1 MAPGCSSTESHTCS
15 MHGASKPPG
24 PHSPC
29 VESTPAPQ
37 LVVTANGIEVDM
49 HELIGDNAPSASIRH
64 SGQVHMETRA
74 DFHTHP
80 RSLDLA
86 NMQLDSWRPRHHIC
100 TAGALLAV
108 CLDLTSAKY
117 STAQNTYHAIME
129 AWTDPT
135 TISTVGQMHSVISD
149 NLVSQFEQLPGKII
163 YKPLIDCD
171 VLRLQRNSLHF
182 RNVAKDQRILFH
194 YNGHGMPPPTNDGC
208 FWAFKPQ
215 TRSGYVASDIVPVT
229 AETLLSWLGSPSL
242 YIWDCAH
249 AMNIVHAFERHNTS
263 REKEIARIRSIALVA
278 QIGTLSDNYTSEQMD
293 VACAQVAQLMTR
305 TANSENQSIVH
316 ANMELIKLA
325 LLPPQPCNNIHF
337 AATQSETLPTNPE
350 LPADLFTACMTTP
363 VKAAV
368 RFWINRNPHATKV
381 TLEMCDQIPGTLKDR
396 STPLGELCWIL
407 TAITDT
413 IAWCTLPRSLFHKL
427 FREDATVASLFR
439 NFILANRILRHYNM
453 RPQSRPA
460 IPASHTHP
468 LWESLDYEIDMC
480 LKQLPRLLKEQHK
493 RRQHEDKIKRSEEE
507 RRIRANK
514 RKQRQSKSKSTDI
527 EDLLDGINML
537 KFNGPQKIPL
547 EIASS
552 FNPWSSRNNR
562 HRSNTFDSDESS
574 SESSSDSDGAGDMRH
589 SQYTGLVTGYIP
601 SSFFVNQLRAFEIW
615 LQQAAASM
623 TLFGADQSATK
634 LPAST
639 STCVPSFLEPPEQL
653 PIMLQ
658 LILSQTHRL
667 SVLVLLYRFVN
678 LGPWAANMTLL
689 VGFFTY
695 LTKLLSSS
703 TVEIQEL
710 SILIWA
716 RLIAIDPSLSDDLLK
731 EDGAQCLIAYLAKAS
746 QARDLHSS
754 EKTRMS
760 DSIVSACTFIC
771 ATLCQ
776 YSPKAQNV
784 FAENNLL
791 CSLVKLLYRLD
802 NGTDEQACSRTWI
815 VMCLAELWNA
825 NPNIKQHAISFGAE
839 DASNTQKLYTASIL
853 EHVCGTQDLLI
864 YMALHRKPI
873 VRTAAV
879 YALGTLIKDLAL
891 LSNNSDMRATVLN
904 VERQIYALLLQAAS
918 DASPMVRRE
927 VACVIGSSV
936 FASYMPQA
944 IEAVAR
950 VISKELREH
959 RRISLQMDSDMAIEI
974 TQEMMIRLYKV
985 LLKLSTDGHPDVA
998 LIARETCDVLVQ
1010 CYVHS
1015 QHALAND

>member
-760 DSIVSACTFIC
+760 DSIVSA
-771 ATLCQ
+771 
-776 YSPKAQNV
+776 Y
-784 FAENNLL
+784 
-791 CSLVKLLYRLD
+791 
-802 NGTDEQACSRTWI
+802 
-815 VMCLAELWNA
+815 
-825 NPNIKQHAISFGAE
+825 
-839 DASNTQKLYTASIL
+839 
-853 EHVCGTQDLLI
+853 LLI

-998 LIARETCDVLVQ
+998 LIARETCDVL
-1010 CYVHS
+1010 
-1015 QHALAND
+1015 